1 MLKVQKYN
9 SQTSFYED
17 VNLSRWMFL
26 QKQKFYSSFV
36 AHSWNQLNKA
46 GTNSSGNVPWR
57 GLSENQRNL
66 FFSLFSS
73 FDQNKQGVDCCPA
86 VLLKSVSISVTAS
99 LGVCVFWHSTRFRG
113 SSAYL
118 SIYLS
123 IYGGRVHVCP
133 QTVTMCLFMSLTYGA
148 YWQSSILKRLAHS
161 TVCEMGLCTCISH
174 SRYISIY
181 GVSYL
186 SFSTNP
192 NIP

>member
-1 MLKVQKYN
+1 MRMWI
-9 SQTSFYED
+9 SPD
-17 VNLSRWMFL
+17 GFL

-99 LGVCVFWHSTRFRG
+99 LGVSVFWHSTRFRG

-118 SIYLS
+118 SIYRS
-123 IYGGRVHVCP
+123 MVAGYMYAPRQWPC
-133 QTVTMCLFMSLTYGA
+133 A
-148 YWQSSILKRLAHS
+148 YLWVLHMARTDKVVYLK
-161 TVCEMGLCTCISH
+161 GLRTQQFAKWGFVLVYPIVD
-174 SRYISIY
+174 I
-181 GVSYL
+181 
-186 SFSTNP
+186 
-192 NIP
+192 